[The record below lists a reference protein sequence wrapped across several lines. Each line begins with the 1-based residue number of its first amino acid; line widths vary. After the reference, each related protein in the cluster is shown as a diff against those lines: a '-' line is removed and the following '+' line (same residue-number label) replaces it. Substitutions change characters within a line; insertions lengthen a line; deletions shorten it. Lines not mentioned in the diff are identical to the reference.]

1 MEIKNKH
8 LAALVTAKKE
18 LKASL
23 GFYEPGDY
31 KQTEINRHLRNL
43 EELQSGLKELRRE
56 QLGYNGTKTEV
67 PSQQPQ
73 IPETQKI
80 EDLEIFQELL
90 KNATFITEHFAEL
103 RKGVPQTFYVIK
115 IEESSDY
122 WNWREEQIMPVP
134 RWAAGYWRQRD
145 AGDNRYMSVSECIA
159 AGDEWIPTIE
169 ELGYGWK

>member
-56 QLGYNGTKTEV
+56 QLGYNGTKAEV

-90 KNATFITEHFAEL
+90 RSATPIAEHFVEL
-103 RKGVPQTFYVIK
+103 RKGVPQTVYVVK
-115 IEESSDY
+115 IEEANEY
-122 WNWREEQIMPVP
+122 WDWREECIRPVP
-134 RWAAGYWRQRD
+134 RWAVGYWRQRD
-145 AGDNRYMSVSECIA
+145 AGDHRCKDIVPHCIE
-159 AGDEWIPTIE
+159 DEWIPTIE
-169 ELGYGWK
+169 TSQQGWE